1 MAKRN
6 ETWEWIQQNQSPA
19 ERKRYRR
26 QQRKR
31 KRESRR
37 NAVSRIWVRA
47 EEMGLEKED
56 LISLRLRQGRMLA
69 TFFCLPT
76 EESEEGIIEIEEES
90 EMDMDERR

>member
-1 MAKRN
+1 
-6 ETWEWIQQNQSPA
+6 
-19 ERKRYRR
+19 
-26 QQRKR
+26 
-31 KRESRR
+31 
-37 NAVSRIWVRA
+37 
-47 EEMGLEKED
+47 MGLEKED